1 MNGSRQCPQYSL
13 LLELCVLRIS
23 GVLGA
28 VARTGNGGGD
38 LERGDGHD
46 IKCERPL

>member
-1 MNGSRQCPQYSL
+1 MAPIFIAPF
-13 LLELCVLRIS
+13 ELCVLRIS

-28 VARTGNGGGD
+28 VARTGNGGD